1 MKANVGGMDRSV
13 RIVLG
18 LILLPL
24 AWFALSG
31 GLAIVA
37 YAVGGIALV
46 TGLVRFCPVNAMLGI
61 DTCHHEPGQAS

>member
-1 MKANVGGMDRSV
+1 MKANVGGMDRGV

-31 GLAIVA
+31 TLAIIAYVVA
-37 YAVGGIALV
+37 GVALV
-46 TGLVRFCPVNAMLGI
+46 TALVRFCPANAILGI
-61 DTCHHEPGQAS
+61 DTCPYDPGQAS